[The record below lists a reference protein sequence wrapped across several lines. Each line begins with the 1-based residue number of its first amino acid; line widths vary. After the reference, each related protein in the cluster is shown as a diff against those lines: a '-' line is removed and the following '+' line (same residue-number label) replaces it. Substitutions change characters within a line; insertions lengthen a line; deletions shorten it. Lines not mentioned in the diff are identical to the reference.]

1 MIIEEGASVANSVL
15 RGPII
20 IGAGTQIIDSY
31 IGPNTSID
39 ARCRIK
45 GCRIEDSIVM
55 EDTRIEDLHW
65 PVVKSMI
72 GRFVELQG
80 GHNAGGGYSLTLG
93 DHSRIEMP
101 EA

>member
-1 MIIEEGASVANSVL
+1 V
-15 RGPII
+15 
-20 IGAGTQIIDSY
+20 IDSY
-31 IGPNTSID
+31 VGPNTAID

-45 GCRIEDSIVM
+45 GCRVEDSLIM
-55 EDTRIEDLHW
+55 EDSRLEDMHW

-80 GHNAGGGYSLTLG
+80 GHNAGGSYSLTLG

-101 EA
+101 DGS